1 MRDDLCSIGVR
12 QSLSGVLAERLE
24 HPKAGRVG
32 AVRDDHRLVDER
44 GEHFADIFIAGDCG
58 HHLWHRLELEP
69 SANTDNCS
77 NMNRSWIVE
86 QLVAP
91 VERGTH
97 RPMPM
102 ISPAATRCQQVRSV
116 FEMADQFAEPD
127 RSHPCRC
134 QFDGK
139 RDAVEMSV
147 LIAVSDV
154 MSSPA
159 NAGSAS
165 RARTMAIAVATTANV
180 RGVRVGA
187 LLTGLSSVA
196 KFGALAF
203 VVCVAFLAG
212 HPEGGGMAHF
222 TAAGA
227 PTGAGA
233 FGLALIS
240 VLWAY
245 DGFADLAFLG
255 GEVVNPGRTI
265 PRALI
270 GGTLAIVAIYIGAN
284 AAYLWVL
291 PIDSIARSPLI
302 AADTMAQV
310 FGSAGV
316 TFVSVVVM
324 VSTFGAVNA
333 DLLGAPRIFFAAAD
347 DGLFFRSLA
356 RVHPRF
362 KTPHVSIVLSATLG
376 AVFVLTGTF
385 EQLADTF
392 VLAIWPFYGFAVAG
406 LYRLRRLKPD
416 LPRPYR
422 VHGYPVVPAVF
433 VAAVLYL
440 VGSAFVTDP
449 MWTAL
454 TFGVILAGVPVY
466 LVAFAGKPH

>member
-1 MRDDLCSIGVR
+1 MSESHSSHSGRLQRQLGFWSSIGFVVGMTIG
-12 QSLSGVLAERLE
+12 SGIFRTPAQI
-24 HPKAGRVG
+24 AARVPDPILMLGVWILGG
-32 AVRDDHRLVDER
+32 AVTLCGALSIAELASAQPQAGGLYVFLRDAW
-44 GEHFADIFIAGDCG
+44 G
-58 HHLWHRLELEP
+58 
-69 SANTDNCS
+69 
-77 NMNRSWIVE
+77 
-86 QLVAP
+86 
-91 VERGTH
+91 RGTAFVFTWSELVLI
-97 RPMPM
+97 RAAGLGG
-102 ISPAATRCQQVRSV
+102 IATVFGEYFLRSFGYDPAAHAAA
-116 FEMADQFAEPD
+116 ADYV
-127 RSHPCRC
+127 
-134 QFDGK
+134 
-139 RDAVEMSV
+139 AV
-147 LIAVSDV
+147 A
-154 MSSPA
+154 
-159 NAGSAS
+159 
-165 RARTMAIAVATTANV
+165 AIAVATIANV
-180 RGVRVGA
+180 RGVRAGA

-212 HPEGGGMAHF
+212 PEGAGAAHF
-222 TAAGA
+222 TASGA
-227 PTGAGA
+227 PTAAGA

-270 GGTLAIVAIYIGAN
+270 GGTLAIVAIYVGAN

-310 FGSAGV
+310 FGSAGM

-392 VLAIWPFYGFAVAG
+392 VLAIWPFYGVAVAG

-416 LPRPYR
+416 LQRPYR

-440 VGSAFVTDP
+440 VGSAFATDP

-454 TFGVILAGVPVY
+454 TFAIILAGVPIY
-466 LVAFAGKPH
+466 LVAFARKPL